1 MKLKILDKNKGTL
14 NVFHYNKERKTLD
27 DVPLFNLI
35 DWYPLSNAY
44 EYKLSKNEE
53 YLELKRLRS
62 TLPAS
67 YDLMYN
73 NYDIIK
79 DNNHRCKIGYWYNP
93 AVRKDNLKIVEKAKQ
108 YGLPV
113 ITEPFDINLVEQGFR
128 DIGIIFQSLKTIVVN
143 RYLEGKTEEEVQ
155 TFNQKPEDT
164 QLNEALKES
173 DYSVDLTYS
182 ELGQI
187 YNMLLLMKKIS
198 KQ

>member
-1 MKLKILDKNKGTL
+1 MKLKVLDKNKGTL

-73 NYDIIK
+73 NYDII
-79 DNNHRCKIGYWYNP
+79 
-93 AVRKDNLKIVEKAKQ
+93 
-108 YGLPV
+108 
-113 ITEPFDINLVEQGFR
+113 
-128 DIGIIFQSLKTIVVN
+128 
-143 RYLEGKTEEEVQ
+143 
-155 TFNQKPEDT
+155 
-164 QLNEALKES
+164 
-173 DYSVDLTYS
+173 
-182 ELGQI
+182 
-187 YNMLLLMKKIS
+187 
-198 KQ
+198 